1 MKILRMAAIALMALT
16 LFASCKDKEPKK
28 EVNSLTIR
36 ISDTQLRAIED
47 QIAAGTDGLIATDV
61 VIDINDGAKVVAL
74 DAAAIAEAKSATGH
88 SIDVKFVVTKVSMT
102 ANGVIEN
109 KEITDYQAMGADF
122 MNKVPLVASTTTI
135 QTQQNGDDVT
145 YTATLDPK
153 PELARLEVFG
163 KITGKPNAAGQNAF
177 KNIDVEAVYMNNYLL
192 KAGNASRYMTP
203 GNSNDGFDQATYAL
217 KAQMYDENI
226 AASKAD
232 FEAGNKVAGYQLFPL
247 TDTEK
252 AMDINALPE
261 EFFDHV
267 ILKVTVTYDLNVVK
281 NRTTETEVGYV
292 TMVRFMETATKD
304 LKGFE
309 AGYVYKLNLDEL
321 SKDFKTDDN
330 GNPDTPVTPDP
341 EPKGKKKLI
350 VKVNP
355 YKWEVKN
362 IKPDV
367 EGGGYKK

>member
-36 ISDTQLRAIED
+36 ISDTELRAIEG

-61 VIDINDGAKVVAL
+61 VIDINDGAKVVTL
-74 DAAAIAEAKSATGH
+74 DPAAIAEAKSATGH

-102 ANGVIEN
+102 ANGVIAD
-109 KEITDYQAMGADF
+109 KEITDYQAMGAEF
-122 MNKVPLVASTTTI
+122 MNKVPLVASTTAI
-135 QTQQNGDDVT
+135 QTQTNGDDVT

-163 KITGKPNAAGQNAF
+163 KITGQPNADGKNAF

-192 KAGNASRYMTP
+192 TAGADSRYMTP
-203 GNSNDGFDQATYAL
+203 GNSNDGFDEATYAL
-217 KAQMYDENI
+217 KTQMYDENI
-226 AASKAD
+226 AASKTD
-232 FEAGNKVAGYQLFPL
+232 FEAGTKVAGYQLFPL
-247 TDTEK
+247 TATEK
-252 AMDINALPE
+252 ALSALPA

-281 NRTTETEVGYV
+281 NRTQETEVGYV
-292 TMVRFMETATKD
+292 TMVRFMENTTKD
-304 LKGFE
+304 LKGFQ
-309 AGYVYKLNLDEL
+309 AGYVYKLDLKEL
-321 SKDFKTDDN
+321 NKDFKTDKD

-341 EPKGKKKLI
+341 EPTGKKKLV

-355 YKWEVKN
+355 YKWQVKN